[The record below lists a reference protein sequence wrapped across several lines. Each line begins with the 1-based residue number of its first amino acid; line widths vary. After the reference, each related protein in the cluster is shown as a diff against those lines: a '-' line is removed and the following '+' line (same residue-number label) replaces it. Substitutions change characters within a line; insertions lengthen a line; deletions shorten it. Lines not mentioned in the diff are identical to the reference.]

1 MPVQSDGCGE
11 MVSLPPARLRQ
22 QLAQAAKQA
31 ALQPGFGN
39 SMVYLVFNIQYPRFG
54 DKPKCMSAL
63 VGAVVV
69 TGPGLQAS
77 TIVLVALPVF

>member
-1 MPVQSDGCGE
+1 MAAGRWSLCHQHVCGSSWHKQPSRQRFNPVLGI
-11 MVSLPPARLRQ
+11 AWYI
-22 QLAQAAKQA
+22 
-31 ALQPGFGN
+31 N
-39 SMVYLVFNIQYPRFG
+39 YYTVFNIQYPRFG

-77 TIVLVALPVF
+77 TIVLVVLPVF